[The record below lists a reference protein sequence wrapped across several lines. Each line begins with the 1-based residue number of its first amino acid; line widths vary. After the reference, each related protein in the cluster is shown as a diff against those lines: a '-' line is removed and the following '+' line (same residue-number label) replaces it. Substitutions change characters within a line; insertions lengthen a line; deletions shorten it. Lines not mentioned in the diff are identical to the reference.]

1 MLDATHNQMAEQIT
15 VIVNDGHGSKILKSA
30 KRHGIKGGTIIL
42 AMGSIRNKFFDYIGL
57 NQLRKEVV
65 YMLAT
70 KEDAYRVL
78 AELDKEYDFNK
89 QNHGIAFTTSVCS
102 IVGSKNIVCDQL
114 EQEGGSEQL
123 KYQVITVIVDKGRA
137 ELAIEAAEAAGSKGG
152 TVFNA
157 RGAGV
162 HEVSRVFA
170 MEVEPEKEVVL
181 ILSEADST
189 AAIIDSIRH
198 KLNIDEP
205 GNGIIYVQNA
215 NQTYGIFK

>member
-1 MLDATHNQMAEQIT
+1 MLNETHDQMAEQIT

-42 AMGSIRNKFFDYIGL
+42 AMGSIRNRFLDYIGL
-57 NQLRKEVV
+57 NQLRKEVI
-65 YMLAT
+65 YMLAS
-70 KEDAYRVL
+70 KDDAYRVL
-78 AELDKEYDFNK
+78 GELAKEFEFHK

-102 IVGSKNIVCDQL
+102 IVGSKNIVCNCQ
-114 EQEGGSEQL
+114 EQEGGSDQL

-137 ELAIEAAEAAGSKGG
+137 ELAIEAAEDAGSKGG

-170 MEVEPEKEVVL
+170 MDVEPEKEVVL
-181 ILSEADST
+181 ILAESDT
-189 AAIIDSIRH
+189 TTDIVDSIRR
-198 KLNIDEP
+198 KLDIDKP